1 MLASSVRAVLYC
13 LFRGAI
19 RDTRKSAHCLRCAGH
34 APVGLSKRGRDTESD
49 ANIQPEEMLTFFSN
63 EYSIC
68 ISTWNPEVVFLSNI
82 TYRPKE
88 RYAYSGNSFENKI
101 WIFPLTNGETS
112 SIIIYA
118 SRRRTISYC
127 QIRTLEKY
135 SSGRRGAPAK
145 GIGRVN
151 RREGSNPSFSALFED
166 MSCSIFFLKK
176 LLTCASIH
184 DIMNELSRKI
194 SNTDNNGFWKRS
206 KRK

>member
-13 LFRGAI
+13 LWRGAI

-166 MSCSIFFLKK
+166 MSCSIFF
-176 LLTCASIH
+176 
-184 DIMNELSRKI
+184 
-194 SNTDNNGFWKRS
+194 WKSCWHTLRYMILWMS
-206 KRK
+206 CRVK

>member
-1 MLASSVRAVLYC
+1 MPLGTPESPPIVSGVPDMHPSEC
-13 LFRGAI
+13 
-19 RDTRKSAHCLRCAGH
+19 
-34 APVGLSKRGRDTESD
+34 SKRGRDTESD

-166 MSCSIFFLKK
+166 MSCSIFFWKSCWHTLRYMI
-176 LLTCASIH
+176 LW
-184 DIMNELSRKI
+184 I
-194 SNTDNNGFWKRS
+194 SCRVK
-206 KRK
+206 

>member
-1 MLASSVRAVLYC
+1 MFCSEVP
-13 LFRGAI
+13 I
-19 RDTRKSAHCLRCAGH
+19 RDTHKSPTNCLPGCRHDPRSTPNLERHGS
-34 APVGLSKRGRDTESD
+34 SKMQTSGWL
-49 ANIQPEEMLTFFSN
+49 EMLTFFSN
-63 EYSIC
+63 EYSSC

-145 GIGRVN
+145 GIGRVD
-151 RREGSNPSFSALFED
+151 RREGSNPSFSALY
-166 MSCSIFFLKK
+166 FLNKMKK
-176 LLTCASIH
+176 VVDKQWQT
-184 DIMNELSRKI
+184 
-194 SNTDNNGFWKRS
+194 W
-206 KRK
+206 